1 MKLTGYIYAM
11 AALLLGTGSVFAADD
26 AALLRVSDIKV
37 SRVDNMLTME
47 LDINPRSVNP
57 GRDKEVVFTPV
68 VRSASGSDSVVLPS
82 VTIAGR
88 NRYYSHLRN
97 KNLKDGAKAY
107 AASSKETIEYRAETP
122 FLPWMEKCRIDMRQ
136 AVANC
141 CQAAK
146 AGEDTPL
153 ALLDYEVPAMEPE
166 FQFVELT
173 GDSAIELTAEGRAY
187 VDFIVNR
194 TEIRDNY
201 RRNKVEIAKII
212 ESIDKVKNDP
222 DATITRITIKGFASP
237 EGPYDNNVRLAMG
250 RTASLKE
257 YVRKHYNFDNEIMF
271 TDYEPEDWAGLKAW
285 VEQCTLPHKTE
296 ILQIIDSPLQPDP
309 KNSEIQ
315 RRYPQEYKLMLDSV
329 YPGLR
334 HSDYTVKYRICAYAT
349 VEELLEVFAKTPER
363 MRPVDFQ
370 RIAAVY
376 PVGSARYNE
385 IMLKAVEIHPND
397 PEANVNA
404 AGIALR
410 KGDRKAADRYLAH
423 AGGSGEAIYMR
434 GVAASLDK
442 DYDRARKLFDEA
454 SDAGFAPAADERDKV
469 DAIIH
474 RQQVTYLITPETEST
489 K

>member
-1 MKLTGYIYAM
+1 
-11 AALLLGTGSVFAADD
+11 
-26 AALLRVSDIKV
+26 
-37 SRVDNMLTME
+37 
-47 LDINPRSVNP
+47 
-57 GRDKEVVFTPV
+57 
-68 VRSASGSDSVVLPS
+68 
-82 VTIAGR
+82 
-88 NRYYSHLRN
+88 
-97 KNLKDGAKAY
+97 
-107 AASSKETIEYRAETP
+107 
-122 FLPWMEKCRIDMRQ
+122 
-136 AVANC
+136 
-141 CQAAK
+141 
-146 AGEDTPL
+146 
-153 ALLDYEVPAMEPE
+153 
-166 FQFVELT
+166 
-173 GDSAIELTAEGRAY
+173 
-187 VDFIVNR
+187 
-194 TEIRDNY
+194 
-201 RRNKVEIAKII
+201 
-212 ESIDKVKNDP
+212 
-222 DATITRITIKGFASP
+222 
-237 EGPYDNNVRLAMG
+237 MG